1 MKNQDHII
9 LKGMMF
15 YGYHGVNPEERL
27 VGQKFVVDVTVECS
41 LLKPSLSDMVCDT
54 VSYSDLFKTVKSIVE
69 GPPHNLLESVAKNIS
84 DSILLSYDIESIS
97 VTIKKPDVPING
109 ANLDYAG
116 VTLTRT
122 KGK

>member
-1 MKNQDHII
+1 MKNQDQII

-41 LLKPSLSDMVCDT
+41 LLKPSLSDMVSDT

-84 DSILLSYDIESIS
+84 DSILLSYDVESIS

>member
-1 MKNQDHII
+1 MKNQDQII
-9 LKGMMF
+9 LKGMIF

-27 VGQKFVVDVTVECS
+27 IGQKFVVDVTVECS

-84 DSILLSYDIESIS
+84 DSIILGYDIESIS